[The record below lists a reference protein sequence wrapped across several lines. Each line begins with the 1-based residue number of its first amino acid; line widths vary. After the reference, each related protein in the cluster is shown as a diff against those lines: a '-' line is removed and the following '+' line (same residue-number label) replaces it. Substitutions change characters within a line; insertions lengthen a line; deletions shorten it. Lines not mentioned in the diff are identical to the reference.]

1 MVFIFFGF
9 CFTISSV
16 QKKKKKKKKKKF
28 FYYNIKKKKKKKKNS
43 IFDIPIEQSPHG
55 CPIIPQI
62 FCR

>member
-1 MVFIFFGF
+1 MNENVSKIHMN
-9 CFTISSV
+9 
-16 QKKKKKKKKKKF
+16 KKVP
-28 FYYNIKKKKKKKKNS
+28 KKKKKKKNS